1 MKDEKTKSPMMTM
14 GSEDQFKIAANKIKN
29 ANRLL
34 VLGHINPDGDAISA
48 VNAIALIAQSF
59 NRQIDAFCINKKDE
73 PFSFLPFTNKI
84 SNSFSGKLSDYDV
97 VVVVDCGAL
106 SRTGIQDLI
115 EEELKKTSS
124 TRPFF
129 IEFDH
134 HPQVHAWADL
144 EIRQPEL
151 SATCEVIYR
160 FCKSQKIKFDRDLAD
175 SILTGILTDTGNF
188 FYPNTSSETIT
199 IASKMME
206 FGARF
211 AKISSWLKN
220 NQDLLTIKL
229 WGLALENL
237 RFNPR
242 YGFAF
247 SVLTREDLKTAMMAA
262 GHQDAVLRNDFSQI
276 LHSDLFGDIAGFLSN
291 ISGAKAVM
299 LLRQDA
305 PGKLKGGL
313 RTSSSDIDISLL
325 ARQLGGGGH
334 AKASGFELAGDLEKT
349 DEGWRVV

>member
-1 MKDEKTKSPMMTM
+1 MKMKLPTM
-14 GSEDQFKIAANKIKN
+14 IMGFEDQYKTAANKIKT
-29 ANRLL
+29 ANRVL
-34 VLGHINPDGDAISA
+34 VIGHINPDGDAIAA

-59 NRQIDAFCINKKDE
+59 NRQIDAFCIGKKDE
-73 PFSFLPFTNKI
+73 PFNFLPFTDKI
-84 SNSFSGKLSDYDV
+84 FSSFAGKLSNYDV
-97 VVVVDCGAL
+97 VVVVDCGAP
-106 SRTGIQDLI
+106 SRTGIKDLI
-115 EEELKKTSS
+115 EEELKKSPS
-124 TRPFF
+124 ERPFF

-160 FCKSQKIKFDRDLAD
+160 FCKSQKIEFSRDLAD

-188 FYPNTSSETIT
+188 LYPSTSSETIT

-211 AKISSWLKN
+211 AKISGRLKN

-237 RFNPR
+237 RFNSK

-247 SVLTREDLKTAMMAA
+247 SVLTRGDLKNAMVAA
-262 GHQDAVLRNDFSQI
+262 GHKEDVDREDFSKI

-299 LLRQDA
+299 LLRQDTS
-305 PGKLKGGL
+305 GKLKGSL
-313 RTSSSDIDISLL
+313 RTANNEVDISLL

-334 AKASGFELAGDLEKT
+334 AKASGFELAGDLEKS

>member
-1 MKDEKTKSPMMTM
+1 MNLVKNMAF
-14 GSEDQFKIAANKIKN
+14 EDRYKITADKIKS
-29 ANRLL
+29 AKKLL
-34 VLGHINPDGDAISA
+34 VLGHLNPDGDAIAA
-48 VNAIALIAQSF
+48 VNAIALVAKSF
-59 NRQIDAFCINKKDE
+59 NVPVDAFCIDKKEE
-73 PFSFLPFTNKI
+73 PFNFLPLTSKI
-84 SNSFSGKLSDYDV
+84 SPSFTGKLSDYDLV
-97 VVVVDCGAL
+97 IVVDCGAL
-106 SRTGIQDLI
+106 SRTGIKTLI
-115 EEELKKTSS
+115 EQEISKPIGD
-124 TRPFF
+124 RPFF

-134 HPQVHAWADL
+134 HPQVHSWADL

-160 FCKSQKIKFDRDLAD
+160 FCKSQKIEFSRDLAD

-188 FYPNTSSETIT
+188 LYPSTSSETIN

-206 FGARF
+206 YGARF
-211 AKISSWLKN
+211 SKISTLLKN
-220 NQDLLTIKL
+220 HQDLLTIKL

-247 SVLTREDLKTAMMAA
+247 SILTQEDLKTAMMAA
-262 GHQDAVLRNDFSQI
+262 GYQEAVARNDFSKI

-313 RTSSSDIDISLL
+313 RTSSPDIDISLL

-334 AKASGFELAGDLEKT
+334 AKASGFEIMGDLEKT
-349 DEGWRVV
+349 TEGWRVI

>member
-1 MKDEKTKSPMMTM
+1 
-14 GSEDQFKIAANKIKN
+14 
-29 ANRLL
+29 
-34 VLGHINPDGDAISA
+34 
-48 VNAIALIAQSF
+48 
-59 NRQIDAFCINKKDE
+59 
-73 PFSFLPFTNKI
+73 
-84 SNSFSGKLSDYDV
+84 
-97 VVVVDCGAL
+97 
-106 SRTGIQDLI
+106 
-115 EEELKKTSS
+115 
-124 TRPFF
+124 
-129 IEFDH
+129 
-134 HPQVHAWADL
+134 
-144 EIRQPEL
+144 
-151 SATCEVIYR
+151 
-160 FCKSQKIKFDRDLAD
+160 
-175 SILTGILTDTGNF
+175 
-188 FYPNTSSETIT
+188 
-199 IASKMME
+199 ME

-237 RFNPR
+237 RFNPK

-334 AKASGFELAGDLEKT
+334 AKASGFELAGDLEKA

>member
-1 MKDEKTKSPMMTM
+1 M
-14 GSEDQFKIAANKIKN
+14 GSEDKYKIAADKIKS
-29 ANRLL
+29 AKRLL
-34 VLGHINPDGDAISA
+34 VIGHINPDGDAIAS
-48 VNAIALIAQSF
+48 VNTVALIAQSF
-59 NRQIDAFCINKKDE
+59 NVPVDAFCMEKKNE
-73 PFSFLPFTNKI
+73 TYSFLPFTDKI
-84 SNSFSGKLSDYDV
+84 HPSFVGSFSDYSA

-106 SRTGIQDLI
+106 SRTGFKDAI
-115 EEELKKTSS
+115 EEELKKPIS

-151 SATCEVIYR
+151 SATCELLYR
-160 FCKSQKIKFDRDLAD
+160 FCKSQKIEFSRDLAD

-188 FYPNTSSETIT
+188 LYPNTSSETIS

-211 AKISSWLKN
+211 AKISALIKN

-237 RFNPR
+237 RFNSR

-247 SVLTREDLKTAMMAA
+247 SVLTRDDLKTAMMAS
-262 GHQDAVLRNDFSQI
+262 GHQEAVAQGNFSKI
-276 LHSDLFGDIAGFLSN
+276 LHSDLFGDISGFLSN

-305 PGKLKGGL
+305 PGKIKGSL
-313 RTSSSDIDISLL
+313 RTASPEIDISLL
-325 ARQLGGGGH
+325 AKKLGGGGH
-334 AKASGFELAGDLEKT
+334 AKSSGFELAGDLERT
-349 DEGWRVV
+349 DEGWKLV